1 LCGSLL
7 QDVRLRRVGIDED
20 YISPYLPTFD
30 HCGID
35 DDYIFLCPE
44 CDSSIRKR
52 IAPKFSAANYVN
64 TSFCDIYPAEL
75 KGLTYIEECVLAL
88 AHPIGAIIKLT
99 GGGRSL
105 GVEYRGSR
113 GHFITFKQD
122 PSQLL
127 TILPSPLLDLHKQVT
142 ISWAGTSKPTS
153 ENLMAFCRVEK
164 NRILRAL
171 K

>member
-1 LCGSLL
+1 LLPNCGCSKDFPPKIEATTLRTCTKEYYQILEKESKQSPCALCGSLL

-64 TSFCDIYPAEL
+64 TSFCDTYPVEL

-88 AHPIGAIIKLT
+88 AHPIGALIKLT

-105 GVEYRGSR
+105 GVKYRGSR

-122 PSQLL
+122 PS
-127 TILPSPLLDLHKQVT
+127 
-142 ISWAGTSKPTS
+142 
-153 ENLMAFCRVEK
+153 
-164 NRILRAL
+164 
-171 K
+171 